1 MEYRIIEHGDSRY
14 ITVPQLEV
22 MGLKVIFTTNS
33 MDMGR
38 KTAKSIDILEESF
51 REVFSVIGLEPSENF
66 FMDQIHSDVVIDIKS
81 LSQGEPHRLGRLL
94 GEGDA
99 MVTRIKGIALSTTFA
114 DCVPV
119 VLFDKRNKV
128 HANIHSGWKGTLA
141 RITEKAL
148 DKMMR
153 SYGSRPEDI
162 TAVIGPHIGFND
174 FEIRADVFGL
184 FEDEFGTGNMRYESL
199 GEGKYHLDLGDLV
212 KRMLT
217 GKGVSEDSIYQ
228 IELSTCS
235 EPGLLHSY
243 RRDKE
248 NFGLMSMVTCCT
260 SSGSDEEGITN
271 EGF

>member
-1 MEYRIIEHGDSRY
+1 MMEYRIIEHGDSRY

-119 VLFDKRNKV
+119 VL
-128 HANIHSGWKGTLA
+128 
-141 RITEKAL
+141 
-148 DKMMR
+148 
-153 SYGSRPEDI
+153 
-162 TAVIGPHIGFND
+162 
-174 FEIRADVFGL
+174 
-184 FEDEFGTGNMRYESL
+184 
-199 GEGKYHLDLGDLV
+199 
-212 KRMLT
+212 
-217 GKGVSEDSIYQ
+217 
-228 IELSTCS
+228 
-235 EPGLLHSY
+235 
-243 RRDKE
+243 
-248 NFGLMSMVTCCT
+248 
-260 SSGSDEEGITN
+260 
-271 EGF
+271 